1 MIYGYIRVSSKEQ
14 SKKRQEK
21 ELLEYGVKKEN
32 IYSEEVSGK
41 NFEDRIEY
49 PRLFKACSVGDTIV
63 FTSLD
68 RFSRN
73 VSATVKELE
82 ELRKKGINAVFI
94 KENIDTSRGE
104 VNTLLITV
112 FTWVAEQERK
122 TLLERQRKGYNAL
135 QKTED
140 GRMISKK
147 GTLIGGREKKLT
159 NKQLELIREYKAGNS
174 IYNLSQ
180 LARLLNVSRP
190 YLYKKLK
197 EIENESN

>member
-82 ELRKKGINAVFI
+82 ELKKKGINVVFI
-94 KENIDTSRGE
+94 KENIDTSNGDA
-104 VNTLLITV
+104 NTLLITV

-122 TLLERQRKGYNAL
+122 NLLERQRKGYNAL

-147 GTLIGGREKKLT
+147 GTLIGGREKKLN
-159 NKQLELIREYKAGNS
+159 NKQLDLLKEYKKGNS

-190 YLYKKLK
+190 FIYKKLK
-197 EIENESN
+197 EI

>member
-1 MIYGYIRVSSKEQ
+1 MIYGYARVSSKEQ
-14 SKKRQEK
+14 SLKRQIK
-21 ELLEYGVKKEN
+21 ELEEQGIEKFN
-32 IYSEEVSGK
+32 IYKEFVSGK
-41 NFEDRIEY
+41 NFKDRVEY
-49 PRLFKACSVGDTIV
+49 HKLLSQCRVGDTIV

-68 RFSRN
+68 RFSR
-73 VSATVKELE
+73 SIAEATKEFENLE
-82 ELRKKGINAVFI
+82 KRGITARFL
-94 KENIDTSRGE
+94 KENIDTGKEDVSRL
-104 VNTLLITV
+104 VMSICLWI
-112 FTWVAEQERK
+112 AEEERK
-122 TLLERQRKGYNAL
+122 TLKKRQRQGYDAL

-159 NKQLELIREYKAGNS
+159 NKQLELIKEYKKGNS

-197 EIENESN
+197 EIKNESN

>member
-21 ELLEYGVKKEN
+21 ELLDYGVKKEN

-82 ELRKKGINAVFI
+82 ELKKKGINVVFI
-94 KENIDTSRGE
+94 KENIDTSNGE
-104 VNTLLITV
+104 ANTLLITV

-147 GTLIGGREKKLT
+147 GTLIGGREKKLN
-159 NKQLELIREYKAGNS
+159 NKQLDLLKEYKKGNS

-190 YLYKKLK
+190 FIYKKLK
-197 EIENESN
+197 EI

>member
-49 PRLFKACSVGDTIV
+49 PRLFKACAVGDTIV

-82 ELRKKGINAVFI
+82 ELKKKGINAVFI

-147 GTLIGGREKKLT
+147 GTIIGGREKKLT
-159 NKQLELIREYKAGNS
+159 NKQLELIKEYKAGNS

>member
-82 ELRKKGINAVFI
+82 ELKKKGINAVFI

-159 NKQLELIREYKAGNS
+159 NKQLELIREYKDGNS

-197 EIENESN
+197 EIENESY

>member
-21 ELLEYGVKKEN
+21 ELLDYGVKKEN

-82 ELRKKGINAVFI
+82 ELKKKGINAVFI

-159 NKQLELIREYKAGNS
+159 NKQLELIKEYKKGNS

-197 EIENESN
+197 EIENENN

>member
-49 PRLFKACSVGDTIV
+49 PRLFKACAVGDTIV

-104 VNTLLITV
+104 VNTLLHY
-112 FTWVAEQERK
+112 WK
-122 TLLERQRKGYNAL
+122 DK
-135 QKTED
+135 
-140 GRMISKK
+140 
-147 GTLIGGREKKLT
+147 EKV
-159 NKQLELIREYKAGNS
+159 IM
-174 IYNLSQ
+174 
-180 LARLLNVSRP
+180 
-190 YLYKKLK
+190 LYKRQKM
-197 EIENESN
+197 EG

>member
-82 ELRKKGINAVFI
+82 ELKKKGINAVFI

>member
-21 ELLEYGVKKEN
+21 ELLDYGVKKEN

-49 PRLFKACSVGDTIV
+49 PRLFKACSVGDT
-63 FTSLD
+63 SLD

-82 ELRKKGINAVFI
+82 ELKKKGINVVFI
-94 KENIDTSRGE
+94 KENIDTSNGE
-104 VNTLLITV
+104 ANTLLITV

-147 GTLIGGREKKLT
+147 GTLIGGREKKLN
-159 NKQLELIREYKAGNS
+159 NKQLDLLKEYKKGNS

-190 YLYKKLK
+190 FIYKKLK
-197 EIENESN
+197 EI